1 MYLIEIIMLPKDLTK
16 DLKDRLKSINGQ
28 VEGIIKMLDKSD
40 NPAQILNQFKAVNK
54 GFEKAQH
61 LLLDEVF
68 RKTLAIKIAEALETC
83 PGNCGQEE
91 KIATIRK
98 QFPNLNLYELTDKM
112 KEIESIYEFLQ
123 TNTEKNM
130 QTITLTIDN
139 MVCQGCAEKI
149 TDILE
154 ELEGIEKVKT
164 KAIQKSVRVEF
175 NPEKINESEIETALT
190 KSGYEPKKAVI

>member
-1 MYLIEIIMLPKDLTK
+1 
-16 DLKDRLKSINGQ
+16 
-28 VEGIIKMLDKSD
+28 MLDKSD
-40 NPAQILNQFKAVNK
+40 NPAQILYQFKAVNK
-54 GFEKAQH
+54 GFEKAQY

-91 KIATIRK
+91 KIATIRQ

-112 KEIESIYEFLQ
+112 EEIESIYEFLQ

-130 QTITLTIDN
+130 QTITLKIDN

-149 TDILE
+149 TDILK
-154 ELEGIEKVKT
+154 ELEGTKKIKT
-164 KAIQKSVRVEF
+164 NVI
-175 NPEKINESEIETALT
+175 
-190 KSGYEPKKAVI
+190 KKLVQV

>member
-1 MYLIEIIMLPKDLTK
+1 MLPKDLTK
-16 DLKDRLKSINGQ
+16 DLKDRLKNINGQ
-28 VEGIIKMLDKSD
+28 VEGLLNMLDKSD

-54 GFEKAQH
+54 GFEKAQY

-91 KIATIRK
+91 KIATIRQ

-112 KEIESIYEFLQ
+112 EEIESIYEFLQ
-123 TNTEKNM
+123 TNTEENM
-130 QTITLTIDN
+130 QTITLKIDN

-149 TDILE
+149 TDILK
-154 ELEGIEKVKT
+154 ELKGTKKIKT
-164 KAIQKSVRVEF
+164 KVIKKLVQVEF
-175 NPEKINESEIETALT
+175 NPDLINESEIETALT
-190 KSGYEPKKAVI
+190 KSGYQPKKAVI

>member
-1 MYLIEIIMLPKDLTK
+1 MLPKDLTK

-28 VEGIIKMLDKSD
+28 VEGIIKMLDESD

-83 PGNCGQEE
+83 SGNCGQEE
-91 KIATIRK
+91 KIVTIRK
-98 QFPNLNLYELTDKM
+98 QFPDLNLYELTDKM
-112 KEIESIYEFLQ
+112 KEIETIYEFLK
-123 TNTEKNM
+123 TNTEENM

-149 TDILE
+149 TDILKG
-154 ELEGIEKVKT
+154 LEGIKKVKT
-164 KAIQKSVRVEF
+164 KTIQKTVQVEF
-175 NPEKINESEIETALT
+175 DSDQINELKIETALT
-190 KSGYEPKKAVI
+190 KSGYEPKKSVI

>member
-1 MYLIEIIMLPKDLTK
+1 MLPKDLAK
-16 DLKDRLKSINGQ
+16 DLKDRLKNINGQ
-28 VEGIIKMLDKSD
+28 VEGLLNMLDKSD

-54 GFEKAQH
+54 GFEKAQY

-91 KIATIRK
+91 KIATIRQ

-112 KEIESIYEFLQ
+112 EEIESIYEFLQ
-123 TNTEKNM
+123 TNTEENM
-130 QTITLTIDN
+130 QTITLKIDN

-149 TDILE
+149 TDILK
-154 ELEGIEKVKT
+154 ELKGTKKIKT
-164 KAIQKSVRVEF
+164 KVIKKLVQVEF
-175 NPEKINESEIETALT
+175 NPDLINESEIETALT
-190 KSGYEPKKAVI
+190 KSGYQPKKAVI

>member
-1 MYLIEIIMLPKDLTK
+1 M
-16 DLKDRLKSINGQ
+16 
-28 VEGIIKMLDKSD
+28 
-40 NPAQILNQFKAVNK
+40 
-54 GFEKAQH
+54 
-61 LLLDEVF
+61 F
-68 RKTLAIKIAEALETC
+68 RKSLAIKIAEALETC

-112 KEIESIYEFLQ
+112 KEIETIYEFLL

-149 TDILE
+149 TDILKN
-154 ELEGIEKVKT
+154 LDGITKVKT
-164 KAIQKSVRVEF
+164 NTIQKSVQMEF
-175 NPEKINESEIETALT
+175 NPDKIDESEIGTALT
-190 KSGYEPKKAVI
+190 KSGYEPKKAVL

>member
-1 MYLIEIIMLPKDLTK
+1 MLPKDLTK

-28 VEGIIKMLDKSD
+28 VEGILKMLDKSD

-68 RKTLAIKIAEALETC
+68 RKTLAIKIAEALESC

-112 KEIESIYEFLQ
+112 KEIETIYEFLQ
-123 TNTEKNM
+123 TNTEEKM

-139 MVCQGCAEKI
+139 MVCQGRAEKI
-149 TDILE
+149 TDNLK
-154 ELEGIEKVKT
+154 ELEGIKNVKT
-164 KAIQKSVRVEF
+164 KPIQKIVQVEF
-175 NPEKINESEIETALT
+175 NTQQINVSKIEMVLA
-190 KSGYEPKKAVI
+190 KSGYESKKNVI